1 MELVRLM
8 LSEWELWACANT
20 MHRDHGP
27 GAPAAI
33 AERIATLTREHDTA
47 GVATWRAIAER
58 YARLMAAPGETTLR
72 H

>member
-1 MELVRLM
+1 MVT
-8 LSEWELWACANT
+8 EWELWARANT
-20 MHRDHGP
+20 MHRNHGS

-33 AERIATLTREHDTA
+33 AERIETLAREHDTA

-58 YARLMAAPGETTLR
+58 YARLIAAPGETTLR